1 MLTGYAIGLFFHF
14 LGMIALFIG
23 FGLEWTG
30 SSLVRGA
37 TTSDQAR
44 SWLGLYRTA
53 QLISGPGWLVLILSG
68 GYLASVTGGMKQ
80 AWIFGAWIGIVVAL
94 YIGFAMIL
102 PRVKKLRVALP
113 EGNAPLPAATLAR
126 TKDPLIATL
135 VRVRSML
142 SLGIV
147 ALMTYK
153 PAVLSMS
160 LLVLLSGIVLGLLC
174 SIGVFSKRAS
184 QAQA

>member
-14 LGMIALFIG
+14 VGMIALYIG

-30 SSLVRGA
+30 SSLLRHA
-37 TTSDQAR
+37 ATSDQAR
-44 SWLGLYRTA
+44 SWLGLYRTS
-53 QLISGPGWLVLILSG
+53 QLISGPGWLLLILSG

-80 AWIFGAWIGIVVAL
+80 GWIFAALIGIVVAL
-94 YIGFAMIL
+94 YIGFVMIL

-113 EGNAPLPAATLAR
+113 EGNVPLPAAALSGTMN
-126 TKDPLIATL
+126 PMIATL
-135 VRVRSML
+135 VRVRFML

-153 PAVLSMS
+153 PAMLSTS
-160 LLVLLSGIVLGLLC
+160 LVVLLGGIVLGVLC
-174 SIGVFSKRAS
+174 SIGVLSKRA
-184 QAQA
+184 AQA